1 MAEYQLTLSTEERD
15 FLADLLEKM
24 LKDTRVE
31 EHRTRAPSYREL
43 IVKQENLIS
52 AILAK
57 LGISSRRDAAAAA
70 RKFGID
76 LGERRRARA
85 RPGGE

>member
-31 EHRTRAPSYREL
+31 EHRTRSPSYREL
-43 IVKQENLIS
+43 IVKQENLIT

-57 LGISSRRDAAAAA
+57 VG
-70 RKFGID
+70 
-76 LGERRRARA
+76 
-85 RPGGE
+85 RPPG

>member
-57 LGISSRRDAAAAA
+57 LGQP
-70 RKFGID
+70 
-76 LGERRRARA
+76 
-85 RPGGE
+85 PG